1 MFNNISLKLRC
12 YLNWFFDS
20 RSVWSH
26 GVCPLFTSSFIS
38 FAILRHSLKYLGYF
52 SNGLTELTNITI
64 GQRSWVL
71 TWTRIEVIPLRAG
84 TEIVFV
90 CIGEGMGQVLTID
103 EDATHKRRVD
113 CVPVQILREM
123 SP

>member
-20 RSVWSH
+20 RSVRSH
-26 GVCPLFTSSFIS
+26 GVCPLFTSCFIS

-84 TEIVFV
+84 TETVFV